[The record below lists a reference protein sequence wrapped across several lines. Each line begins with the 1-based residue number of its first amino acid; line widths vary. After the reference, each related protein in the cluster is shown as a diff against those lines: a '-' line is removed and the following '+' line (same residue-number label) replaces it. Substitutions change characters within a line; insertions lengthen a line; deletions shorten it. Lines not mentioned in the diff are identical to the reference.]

1 MSATTIDLTNRDIRQ
16 RELVPASKLKELN
29 VTVIGTGSIGRQIS
43 LQLAAIG
50 VKNMRLIDFDTVGV
64 ENLSSQGF
72 LESDLGKPKI
82 EAVAEICKSINS
94 EILIETKNMKFN
106 NNLFQGGVLFVCV
119 DSISSRKEI
128 FEGVCNKADFYC
140 DIRMSAEYAR
150 IFMITDISSKE
161 HYQKS
166 FFTQEEAFRGT
177 CTNKTTLYM
186 AYVASGIA
194 ISQFA
199 KFLRDIPLDKEICV
213 NLLSNEF
220 RAV

>member
-1 MSATTIDLTNRDIRQ
+1 VSVATIDLTNRDIRQ
-16 RELVPASKLKELN
+16 RELVPPEKLKELN

-50 VKNMRLIDFDTVGV
+50 VKNLRIIDFDTVGV

-72 LESDLGKPKI
+72 LESDLGKLKI
-82 EAVAEICKSINS
+82 EAVAEMCRNINS
-94 EILIETKNMKFN
+94 EISIETKNMKFN
-106 NNLFQGGVLFVCV
+106 NALFQGGIVFVCV
-119 DSISSRKEI
+119 DSIETRKLI
-128 FEGVCNKADFYC
+128 FEGICHKADLFI
-140 DIRMSAEYAR
+140 DIRMSAEFAR
-150 IFMITDISSKE
+150 IFSISDLESKQY
-161 HYQKS
+161 YQNQ

-194 ISQFA
+194 IAQFT
-199 KFLRDIPLDKEICV
+199 KWLREIPLDKEICV

-220 RAV
+220 RAI

>member
-1 MSATTIDLTNRDIRQ
+1 MSTIAIDLTNRNIRQ
-16 RELVPASKLKELN
+16 RDLVPSLKLKELN
-29 VTVIGTGSIGRQIS
+29 VYVVGTGSIGRQVS

-50 VKNMRLIDFDTVGV
+50 VQNLHLIDFDTVGV

-72 LESDLGKPKI
+72 LEKDLGKLKV
-82 EAVAEICKSINS
+82 EAVAEICKNINS
-94 EILIETKNMKFN
+94 EISIETKNMKFN
-106 NNLFQGGVLFVCV
+106 NSIFRGGIIFVCV
-119 DSISSRKEI
+119 DSIETRKSI
-128 FEGVCNKADFYC
+128 FEGVCNKADLFI
-140 DIRMSAEYAR
+140 DIRMSSEYAR
-150 IFMITDISSKE
+150 IFTITDLSSKE

-194 ISQFA
+194 VAQLA

-220 RAV
+220 RAF